1 MIFFYLMRSSNKRSK
16 VVISMH
22 ELFQSL
28 SPLVDGRINNILLQ
42 TVPDINKALL
52 QLTDAIQLILVF
64 IRIKLK

>member
-1 MIFFYLMRSSNKRSK
+1 MRSSNKRSK